1 MENPAQ
7 LLNNLPRDTFILIV
21 LIVFLAI
28 ILATITFRFHSK
40 HGINNLV
47 SPKPP
52 KAKTPEEEADNARKI
67 SLEVSMR
74 DRHL

>member
-7 LLNNLPRDTFILIV
+7 LLNNLPRDIFILTV
-21 LIVFLAI
+21 LLVFFAI
-28 ILATITFRFHSK
+28 ILATVLIRFHLK
-40 HGINNLV
+40 HGFKNLIP
-47 SPKPP
+47 PKPP
-52 KAKTPEEEADNARKI
+52 KAKTPEEEADDARKI